1 MKKRNLALFLAFL
14 LIPALL
20 LPGCERDTAATD
32 PADITSPTAT
42 QNQTDPT
49 ETTVATDPTEATT
62 EPETQPAEKD
72 PVAQGP
78 TSGYPYEIISLHEGK
93 TLLLYDPG
101 CNHDIYTSSLDGT
114 FLYEVLILTKAP
126 LEQSLVSMTAEGL
139 SSYTCTLTDHAYD
152 MVKELEGHP
161 YLHASFLGLDPEQAI
176 ALYNTY
182 AEADARYLE
191 SRRMDD
197 YDTKN
202 KAWDAYQAY
211 LGEGKPEIP
220 YHAYSLSLTGNRCW
234 DLQGATIHNVELQLG
249 DEHLTLPVGEIRA
262 HGESVRGALLEE
274 GEQTTTQTIYY
285 SGSGYTSMTVLPG
298 VYVYASEITDEE
310 QPEGQYIWEA
320 EFYATDDLILEKL
333 ELLGQT
339 NAQILE
345 INIHQEAGGDSN
357 DTLWDGQTIFHV
369 QPGDTVVLTVKLA
382 LNDPRMADNMMYHG
396 AVYCAL
402 SYTATK
408 EGKGVLPMELEIRPE
423 PDYLA
428 LCSLHLDGVDVKLFE
443 TK

>member
-1 MKKRNLALFLAFL
+1 MKKRTLSL
-14 LIPALL
+14 LLALL
-20 LPGCERDTAATD
+20 LPVLMLCGCQRDAQPQTTTA
-32 PADITSPTAT
+32 P
-42 QNQTDPT
+42 
-49 ETTVATDPTEATT
+49 PTEATEDTTPTTPTTMPT
-62 EPETQPAEKD
+62 EPKETQN

-101 CNHDIYTSSLDGT
+101 CNHDIYAKSLDGT
-114 FLYEVLILTKAP
+114 VLYEVLILTKTP

-139 SSYTCTLTDHAYD
+139 SSYTCTLSNHAYD
-152 MVKELEGHP
+152 MTQELEKHP
-161 YLHASFLGLDPEQAI
+161 YLHAGFLGLDPEQAI
-176 ALYNTY
+176 ALYNAY

-197 YDTKN
+197 YDAKN

-211 LGEGKPEIP
+211 LGEGKAEIP
-220 YHAYSLSLTGNRCW
+220 YYAYSLTLTGNRYW
-234 DLQGATIHNVELQLG
+234 DMRGATIHNVELQLG
-249 DEHLTLPVGEIRA
+249 DEHLTLPIGEIRA

-274 GEQTTTQTIYY
+274 GEQTSAHTIYY
-285 SGSGYTSMTVLPG
+285 NDSGYTSMTVLPG
-298 VYVYASEITDEE
+298 VYVYSSEITDED

-320 EFYATDDLILEKL
+320 ELYATDDLILEKL

-345 INIHQEAGGDSN
+345 INIYQEADGDSN
-357 DTLWDGQTIFHV
+357 DTTWDGQTIFHV
-369 QPGDTVVLTVKLA
+369 QPHDMVVLTVKLA
-382 LNDPRMADNMMYHG
+382 LNDPRAVDNMMYHG
-396 AVYCAL
+396 AAYCAL
-402 SYTATK
+402 SYTATE
-408 EGKGVLPMELEIRPE
+408 EGKGVLPMELEILPE

-428 LCSLHLDGVDVKLFE
+428 LCSLHLDGVDVTEYE

>member
-1 MKKRNLALFLAFL
+1 MKKRTLTTFLAFL
-14 LIPALL
+14 LLPAMLL
-20 LPGCERDTAATD
+20 CGCEQDSATTD
-32 PADITSPTAT
+32 PTEPQT
-42 QNQTDPT
+42 QTDPT
-49 ETTVATDPTEATT
+49 VSTTTPTEPT
-62 EPETQPAEKD
+62 EPAETQN

-101 CNHDIYTSSLDGT
+101 CNHDLYSSILDGT
-114 FLYEVLILTKAP
+114 TLYEVLILSKAP

-139 SSYTCTLTDHAYD
+139 RSYTCTLTDQSSA
-152 MVKELEGHP
+152 MVKELESHP

-176 ALYNTY
+176 DLYNTY

-202 KAWDAYQAY
+202 KAWDAYQTY

-220 YHAYSLSLTGNRCW
+220 YHAYCLSLTGNRYW
-234 DLQGATIHNVELQLG
+234 DNQGATIRNIALQLG

-262 HGESVRGALLEE
+262 HGTTVRGALLEE

-285 SGSGYTSMTVLPG
+285 SGSGYTSMTILPG
-298 VYVYASEITDEE
+298 VYVYSSEITDEE
-310 QPEGQYIWEA
+310 QPEGQYLWET
-320 EFYATDDLILEKL
+320 ELYATDDLILEKL

-345 INIHQEAGGDSN
+345 INIHQEASGDSN

-382 LNDPRMADNMMYHG
+382 LNDPRMAGNMMYHG
-396 AVYCAL
+396 AAYCAL

-408 EGKGVLPMELEIRPE
+408 EGKGVLPMELEIYPE

-428 LCSLHLDGVDVKLFE
+428 LCALHLDGIDLTVHE
-443 TK
+443 GA